1 MKLIVVGGSGYLGAR
16 VVRQALLRG
25 HSVTSISRSG
35 GPPAGVTPAAELEGA
50 EWVAGDATVPEVQA
64 RVGDADGV
72 ITTLGVFGTNERM
85 RAVNGDAN
93 IAIARAA
100 AAGGVKRFVHVSAAE
115 YGVIEGLIPGYFQ
128 GKRAAD
134 AEVARLFGS
143 RGTVLRPGMV
153 HGTRQAGPV
162 QLPLW
167 LLGAPLEA
175 VGASQPGTALRA
187 ALGRFGGV
195 LTPAIGV
202 DTVAVAAATGAG
214 DDGAGGGSEAAG
226 GDAAARTLDYGGMVD
241 LARCEARAAGPVVEL
256 FWDGGC
262 PLCRREIGYYQRL
275 DVDGRVAWTD
285 IDAAPEA
292 LQPHGV
298 SQEEAMAR
306 IHAIGGRGQLLSGV
320 PAFLAVWEQLPYWR
334 LLPPLLTAAPGAVPL
349 AEAAYRL
356 FARHRLSVT
365 GRRSLGAATACRP
378 PSAAAPA
385 AGSAE
390 PK

>member
-115 YGVIEGLIPGYFQ
+115 YGVIEGLIPGYFE

-202 DTVAVAAATGAG
+202 DT
-214 DDGAGGGSEAAG
+214 
-226 GDAAARTLDYGGMVD
+226 
-241 LARCEARAAGPVVEL
+241 ARAAGPVVEL

-356 FARHRLSVT
+356 FARHRLTVT